1 METIVSFSSS
11 NATNIP
17 HWTFKYL
24 RRLAVSCRLAARS
37 RSRESFQR
45 NYLLPWAIELVNV
58 SPLYIADI
66 DIHILVFP
74 KGFSYLHCHQPPLLR
89 CKLHFL
95 SCALPSV
102 HTTLTHQRE
111 TACLLNYSY
120 LCMRYFIQY
129 LFVLCVCCPSLVWL
143 CNGQLLSLTKLRS
156 LFFPEH
162 KPGVSAWAIFT
173 EISKSVWGRG
183 ALQMQSKGFYLL
195 LMST

>member
-24 RRLAVSCRLAARS
+24 RRLEVSCWLPARS

-45 NYLLPWAIELVNV
+45 NELLPWAIELVNV
-58 SPLYIADI
+58 PPLCITDI

-74 KGFSYLHCHQPPLLR
+74 KGFFSLHCHQPPPLR

-95 SCALPSV
+95 SWALPSV

-120 LCMRYFIQY
+120 LCMCYFIQY

-156 LFFPEH
+156 LFPEH
-162 KPGVSAWAIFT
+162 KPRF
-173 EISKSVWGRG
+173 
-183 ALQMQSKGFYLL
+183 
-195 LMST
+195 